1 MHACMRMHV
10 LGAQKYNIVSFSGSS
25 YSKGTESRT
34 FAIFNIA
41 NDQLMFLKYSVQLRV
56 FLVCML

>member
-1 MHACMRMHV
+1 MHMRV
-10 LGAQKYNIVSFSGSS
+10 LGSQKYNIVSFSGSS
-25 YSKGTESRT
+25 YSKGTESRRT

-41 NDQLMFLKYSVQLRV
+41 NDQLMFLKYSVQLLV